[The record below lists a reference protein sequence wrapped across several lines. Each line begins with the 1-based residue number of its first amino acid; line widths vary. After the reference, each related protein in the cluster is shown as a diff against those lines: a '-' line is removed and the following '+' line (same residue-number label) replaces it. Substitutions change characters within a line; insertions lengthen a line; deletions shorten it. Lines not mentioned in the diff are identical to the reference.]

1 MEKDFEERN
10 RRFQSKIQRFCLM
23 DDTFMNKV
31 FEDKKCTELVLRIIL
46 DRDDLIVDHV
56 NCQLDIKNLQGR
68 SIRTDILAHDS
79 KNVIYNIEVQN
90 DDAGADPK
98 RARYNSSL
106 LDANITE
113 AGDKYDQL
121 RETYVIFITRNDV
134 LGSGLPIYHI
144 DRTIEETG
152 EKFEDET
159 HIIYVNSSIQ
169 DETKLGKLMQDF
181 WCKQSKEMNY
191 DVLAE
196 RVSFFKEK
204 KEGVNQMCEILDEV
218 KEEGK
223 NEGRLEGRKEG
234 RKEGRLETLIE
245 LVGDGTL
252 SILKAAE
259 MANMSEEELKKYL

>member
-1 MEKDFEERN
+1 MERDFEERY
-10 RRFQSKIQRFCLM
+10 RKYQSKIQKFCLM

-46 DRDDLIVDHV
+46 DRDDLVVDHV

-113 AGDKYDQL
+113 AGDKYSQL
-121 RETYVIFITRNDV
+121 KETYIIFITKNDV
-134 LGSGLPIYHI
+134 LGKGLPIYHI
-144 DRTIEETG
+144 DRMIKETG
-152 EKFEDET
+152 EKFKDEA

-181 WCKQSKEMNY
+181 
-191 DVLAE
+191 
-196 RVSFFKEK
+196 
-204 KEGVNQMCEILDEV
+204 
-218 KEEGK
+218 
-223 NEGRLEGRKEG
+223 
-234 RKEGRLETLIE
+234 
-245 LVGDGTL
+245 
-252 SILKAAE
+252 
-259 MANMSEEELKKYL
+259 

>member
-1 MEKDFEERN
+1 MERDFEERY
-10 RRFQSKIQRFCLM
+10 RKYQSKIQKFCLM

-46 DRDDLIVDHV
+46 DRDDLVVDHV

-68 SIRTDILAHDS
+68 SIRMDILAHDR
-79 KNVIYNIEVQN
+79 KGVIYNIEVQN

-121 RETYVIFITRNDV
+121 RETYVIFITKNDV

-144 DRTIEETG
+144 DRAIKETG
-152 EKFEDET
+152 EKFEDES

-181 WCKQSKEMNY
+181 WCKRGEEMNY
-191 DVLAE
+191 EVLAE

-218 KEEGK
+218 KRESK
-223 NEGRLEGRKEG
+223 
-234 RKEGRLETLIE
+234 LETLVD
-245 LVGDGTL
+245 LVKDGAIPL
-252 SILKAAE
+252 DIAAKK
-259 MANMSEEELKKYL
+259 ANMSEEEFKKYL